1 MSRRDPRSRSD
12 APAAPD
18 VEGGERRL
26 GHAEAHAHHSATS
39 GDRAAETV
47 WRVGGGSMA
56 EMAAPHPLDGS
67 EGTLRVAVWAEG
79 KVFDLVGGQALAAL
93 GGPRE
98 GTFLWADYADP
109 SPGQVAE
116 VGTLL
121 DFHPLIV
128 EDIIEGNQRS
138 KIEST
143 DDLIH
148 VVLFS
153 LEYTDHVI
161 AREIDLV
168 LGPGFLFSVHDEDWE
183 PRDISHLRGGL
194 ESVLKHGPD
203 HVLWALS
210 DSVVDGYFPFTDR
223 VGDAVDRL
231 QDEVV
236 QGANREV
243 IARLFALKQDL
254 IAVRRAVAP
263 VREILNQLT
272 NREQPFVDPEE
283 IVYFRDVYDHVIRLT
298 DELDNHRE
306 LVAATLE
313 VYLSTV
319 NNDLSR
325 IMKRLTG
332 VTVILAGIGAIA
344 GIFGMSEAGAA
355 FAGGEAAGFWL
366 VTGVSILIAAS
377 AAWLLRRIDWI

>member
-1 MSRRDPRSRSD
+1 MSRRAPQSPSDGSRRRQ
-12 APAAPD
+12 
-18 VEGGERRL
+18 EGERPP
-26 GHAEAHAHHSATS
+26 GHSESHLEHAAGESR
-39 GDRAAETV
+39 RAVRRTPPHGAPT
-47 WRVGGGSMA
+47 A
-56 EMAAPHPLDGS
+56 EMAAPHPLDGR
-67 EGTLRVAVWAEG
+67 EGTLRVAAWADG
-79 KVFDLVGGQALAAL
+79 KAFDLVGGQALKAL

-98 GTFLWADYADP
+98 GTHLWVDFADP
-109 SPGQVAE
+109 SPAQVAE
-116 VGTLL
+116 VAGLL
-121 DFHPLIV
+121 DLHPLIV

-138 KIEST
+138 KIEIT

-148 VVLFS
+148 IVLFS
-153 LEYTDHVI
+153 LEFTDRVI
-161 AREIDLV
+161 ARELDLV
-168 LGPGFLFSVHDEDWE
+168 LGPDFLLSVHDEDWE

-203 HVLWALS
+203 HILWALC
-210 DSVVDGYFPFTDR
+210 DAVVDGYFPFTDR
-223 VGDAVDRL
+223 VGDAVDKL

-236 QGANREV
+236 DGANRAV
-243 IARLFALKQDL
+243 LARLFALKQDL
-254 IAVRRAVAP
+254 HAVRRAVAP

-283 IVYFRDVYDHVIRLT
+283 IIYFRDVYDHVIRLT

-306 LVAATLE
+306 LVASTLE

-319 NNDLSR
+319 NNNLSA

-332 VTVILAGIGAIA
+332 VTVVVAGVGAVA

-366 VTGVSILIAAS
+366 VTAATIVLAVG
-377 AAWLLRRIDWI
+377 AAWYLRRIDWI